1 MKWVF
6 RIVLGIAALIAAIF
20 VSAMLMGT
28 SERPIPDRL
37 AGFHETT
44 LSVAHRNAPLSVF
57 MWYPA
62 TSDQVPE
69 LIGQNALF
77 YGFHAYRDATTDSAP
92 KPVVLLSHGS
102 GGNAKGIGWLASDLA
117 TRGFV
122 VLRLIIRAW
131 HHAIAYHP
139 RLFLFWNDLTI

>member
-1 MKWVF
+1 MKWVL

-69 LIGQNALF
+69 LIGQNALSMVSMLTATPQQILHRNQWF
-77 YGFHAYRDATTDSAP
+77 FFHTDRA
-92 KPVVLLSHGS
+92 GMRR
-102 GGNAKGIGWLASDLA
+102 ASD
-117 TRGFV
+117 G
-122 VLRLIIRAW
+122 
-131 HHAIAYHP
+131 
-139 RLFLFWNDLTI
+139 

>member
-1 MKWVF
+1 
-6 RIVLGIAALIAAIF
+6 LIAAIF

-28 SERPIPDRL
+28 SERPISDRL
-37 AGFHETT
+37 AEFHETT
-44 LSVAHRNAPLSVF
+44 LSVAHRNASLSVF
-57 MWYPA
+57 MWYLA
-62 TSDQVPE
+62 SSDQVPE

-77 YGFHAYRDATTDSAP
+77 CGFYAYRDGTTNSEP
-92 KPVVLLSHGS
+92 KPVVLLFHGS

>member
-1 MKWVF
+1 
-6 RIVLGIAALIAAIF
+6 
-20 VSAMLMGT
+20 
-28 SERPIPDRL
+28 
-37 AGFHETT
+37 
-44 LSVAHRNAPLSVF
+44 

-62 TSDQVPE
+62 ISDQVPE

-77 YGFHAYRDATTDSAP
+77 YGFHAYRDATTDSEP

-122 VLRLIIRAW
+122 VLAVNHLGTTSRDSLPS
-131 HHAIAYHP
+131 AINHIWERP
-139 RLFLFWNDLTI
+139 NDLKALLDFAQPSLRRKDQAYPLV